1 MPYMRTVKTTSGE
14 TAMQTVWSWRRGSR
28 EIEHHG
34 SAHNEAE
41 LGALKAAA
49 QQRMAAGQLELGLGQ
64 RGPRPSGPLPVTSS
78 RMSHLADALEHG
90 YRVPE
95 IERRYRNTTDIRI
108 TKIRLAFYYDTAD
121 VPRANR
127 TSLGGSL

>member
-1 MPYMRTVKTTSGE
+1 MVHELPFHRTSGIQRQKLLNRKVGLMPYMQTVKTTSGE
-14 TAMQTVWSWRRGSR
+14 TAVQAVWSWRRGSR
-28 EIEHHG
+28 EIEHHR

-78 RMSHLADALEHG
+78 RMSHLADALEHD

-95 IERRYRNTTDIRI
+95 I
-108 TKIRLAFYYDTAD
+108 
-121 VPRANR
+121 
-127 TSLGGSL
+127 